1 MSALDGGRINNE
13 KEIYFNFINSIKS
26 EITKRVYERDL
37 KFYLNFLKLNKMSEL
52 LEIRDPQRQII
63 NYIMSLREK
72 GLASNS
78 ISLC

>member
-1 MSALDGGRINNE
+1 MSVLDGGRINNE
-13 KEIYFNFINSIKS
+13 EEIYFNFINSIKS

-78 ISLC
+78 I

>member
-1 MSALDGGRINNE
+1 MSVLDGGSINNE
-13 KEIYFNFINSIKS
+13 EEIYFNFINSIKS

>member
-1 MSALDGGRINNE
+1 MSVLDGGSINNE
-13 KEIYFNFINSIKS
+13 EEIYFNFINSIKS

-63 NYIMSLREK
+63 NYIMSLRER

-78 ISLC
+78 I

>member
-1 MSALDGGRINNE
+1 MSVLDGGRINNE
-13 KEIYFNFINSIKS
+13 EEIYFNFINSIKS